1 MFSADK
7 MILINLFNVRKLSHP
22 TQSSK
27 SNAIFQ
33 KRKKFHEIRKHSELC
48 IYLREKKKK
57 ATVISLIFKGNEH
70 TRDV

>member
-1 MFSADK
+1 MFSTDK

-27 SNAIFQ
+27 NEKNSTKLENTLNSVFTYV
-33 KRKKFHEIRKHSELC
+33 K
-48 IYLREKKKK
+48 KKKK

>member
-27 SNAIFQ
+27 NEKNSTKLENTLNSVFTYV
-33 KRKKFHEIRKHSELC
+33 K
-48 IYLREKKKK
+48 KKKK

>member
-27 SNAIFQ
+27 NEKNSTKLENTLNSVFT
-33 KRKKFHEIRKHSELC
+33 
-48 IYLREKKKK
+48 YVKKKK
-57 ATVISLIFKGNEH
+57 KGYRYFSNFQ
-70 TRDV
+70 R

>member
-1 MFSADK
+1 MFSTDK

-33 KRKKFHEIRKHSELC
+33 KRKNSTKLENTLNSVFTYVK
-48 IYLREKKKK
+48 KKKK

>member
-7 MILINLFNVRKLSHP
+7 MILINLFNERKLSHP

-27 SNAIFQ
+27 NEKNSTKLENTLNSVFTYV
-33 KRKKFHEIRKHSELC
+33 K
-48 IYLREKKKK
+48 KKKK